1 MAAGLLVLLAGLPS
15 SSQTLM
21 RSKLIDAQVHL
32 LGTDRAVL
40 NAGATRADLPCRVT
54 PLPPRLGFDLQFL
67 AGYQVQIPL
76 RALAGGGDSLRIL
89 FRIRPLDGRD
99 ESYHFLDRYKVPA
112 IDADAGGN
120 ATLGGSYTLGPGRYR
135 VDWLMRN
142 GREEVCADHWE
153 IETRDVADVA
163 DLAGR
168 TTAYRASSRNPDI
181 FAEDPPVMRSP
192 SRRLLHV
199 KVLVNFTPT
208 DPRDVRLRS
217 YDLRNL
223 ISILRAISREPG
235 FGTFGLTA
243 FNMQQERVIFEQDA
257 VSRIDFPGLGEA
269 VKTIEGGMVDFA
281 QLTDDNSGPRFLASL
296 LEQHLGPRE
305 PEPDAVIIL
314 GPKLVLDQRVSVE
327 RPAGADGA
335 RIPVF
340 YFIYDATPSAYPWRD
355 AISNALKL
363 RKALEYT
370 ITFPKDLSTAMR
382 GMLGSLRGGA
392 AEPART
398 SRGLQG
404 TDEGR
409 ERLPDGH
416 STER

>member
-1 MAAGLLVLLAGLPS
+1 MTSLIGRNLFAAGLLVLISGLPS
-15 SSQTLM
+15 ASQTLM

-32 LGTDRAVL
+32 VGTDRAVL
-40 NAGATRADLPCRVT
+40 NAGETRTDLPCRVT

-67 AGYQVQIPL
+67 AGYQVNIPL

-89 FRIRPLDGRD
+89 FRIRPLNKPE
-99 ESYHFLDRYKVPA
+99 ESYHFLDRYTVPA
-112 IDADAGGN
+112 IELDAEGN

-142 GREEVCADHWE
+142 SREQVCADHWE

-163 DLAGR
+163 DLAGKG
-168 TTAYRASSRNPDI
+168 TADRASSRNPDI
-181 FAEDPPVMRSP
+181 FAEDPPVMRSA

-199 KVLVNFTPT
+199 KILVNFTPT

-223 ISILRAISREPG
+223 ISILRAVSREPG

-243 FNMQQERVIFEQDA
+243 FNMQLERVIFEQEA

-269 VKTIEGGMVDFA
+269 VETIEGGVVDFA
-281 QLTDDNSGPRFLASL
+281 QLADDDSGPRFLGSL
-296 LEQHLGPRE
+296 LERHLASEEPR
-305 PEPDAVIIL
+305 PDAVIIL
-314 GPKLVLDQRVSVE
+314 GPKLVLDQQVSVE
-327 RPAGADGA
+327 RPGGADGA
-335 RIPVF
+335 GIPVF

-363 RKALEYT
+363 RKAPEYT
-370 ITFPKDLSTAMR
+370 ITFPKDLSAAMR
-382 GMLGSLRGGA
+382 GMLGSLRGGT
-392 AEPART
+392 AEPR
-398 SRGLQG
+398 RRNRDLP
-404 TDEGR
+404 TDGEGH
-409 ERLPDGH
+409 E
-416 STER
+416 

>member
-1 MAAGLLVLLAGLPS
+1 MGGVNGGRNLLATGLLVLIAGLPCA
-15 SSQTLM
+15 SQTLM
-21 RSKLIDAQVHL
+21 RSKLIDEQVHL
-32 LGTDRAVL
+32 IGTDRAVL
-40 NAGATRADLPCRVT
+40 NAGVTRTDLPCSVT
-54 PLPPRLGFDLQFL
+54 PLPPKLGFDLQFL
-67 AGYQVQIPL
+67 AGYRVDIPL
-76 RALAGGGDSLRIL
+76 RALAGGGDHLRIL
-89 FRIRPLDGRD
+89 FRIRPLNERE
-99 ESYHFLDRYKVPA
+99 ESYHFLDRYNVPP
-112 IDADAGGN
+112 IEPDAEGN
-120 ATLGGSYTLGPGRYR
+120 ATLGGSYTLGPGSYR

-142 GREEVCADHWE
+142 SREEVCADHWE

-163 DLAGR
+163 DLSGR
-168 TTAYRASSRNPDI
+168 TTAYKASSRNPDI
-181 FAEDPPVMRSP
+181 FAEDPPVMRSA

-235 FGTFGLTA
+235 FGAFGLTA

-269 VKTIEGGMVDFA
+269 VETIEGGMVDFA

-296 LEQHLGPRE
+296 LERHLGPRQ
-305 PEPDAVIIL
+305 PAPDAVIIL
-314 GPKLVLDQRVSVE
+314 GPKLVLERRVSVE
-327 RPAGADGA
+327 RRAGADGA

-355 AISNALKL
+355 AISNALKP

-382 GMLGSLRGGA
+382 GMLGSLRGA
-392 AEPART
+392 AEPRPT
-398 SRGLQG
+398 SRGFQRAG
-404 TDEGR
+404 
-409 ERLPDGH
+409 ERH
-416 STER
+416 E

>member
-1 MAAGLLVLLAGLPS
+1 MGGVNGGRNLFATGLLVLIAGFPCA
-15 SSQTLM
+15 SQTLM
-21 RSKLIDAQVHL
+21 RSELIDEPVHL
-32 LGTDRAVL
+32 IGTDRAVL
-40 NAGATRADLPCRVT
+40 NAGETRTDLPCRVT

-67 AGYQVQIPL
+67 AGYRVDIPL
-76 RALAGGGDSLRIL
+76 RALAGGGDMLRIL
-89 FRIRPLDGRD
+89 FRIRPLNDQE
-99 ESYHFLDRYKVPA
+99 ESYHFLDRYNVPP
-112 IDADAGGN
+112 IEPDAEGN
-120 ATLGGSYTLGPGRYR
+120 ATLGGSYTLGPGSYR

-142 GREEVCADHWE
+142 SREEVCADHWE

-168 TTAYRASSRNPDI
+168 TTAYKVSPRNADI
-181 FAEDPPVMRSP
+181 FAEDPPVMRSA

-199 KVLVNFTPT
+199 QVLVNFTPT

-235 FGTFGLTA
+235 FGAFGLTA

-269 VKTIEGGMVDFA
+269 VETIEGGMVDLT
-281 QLTDDNSGPRFLASL
+281 QLSDDNSGPRFLASL
-296 LEQHLGPRE
+296 LERHLGPRQSA
-305 PEPDAVIIL
+305 PDAVIIL
-314 GPKLVLDQRVSVE
+314 GPKLVLERRVSVE
-327 RPAGADGA
+327 RHAGAGGA

-355 AISNALKL
+355 AISNALKP
-363 RKALEYT
+363 RKALEYA

-382 GMLGSLRGGA
+382 GMLRRLRGA
-392 AEPART
+392 AEPRPT
-398 SRGLQG
+398 SHAFQG
-404 TDEGR
+404 AGESR
-409 ERLPDGH
+409 E
-416 STER
+416 